1 MWRETTVAGVLL
13 SPLVTYMLAALVIYL
28 PIRALLIRLRWD
40 RWAWNPAL
48 AESGLYVCI
57 LGVLVTLF

>member
-28 PIRALLIRLRWD
+28 PIRAVLIRLRWD

>member
-28 PIRALLIRLRWD
+28 PLRALLIRLRWD

-48 AESGLYVCI
+48 AETGLYVCI

>member
-28 PIRALLIRLRWD
+28 PIRVLLIRLRWD

-48 AESGLYVCI
+48 AESGIYVCI